1 MVIDS
6 FKDDL
11 LGFHVELNLK
21 LIEVRRKS
29 HNKPITTFPG
39 LVYAAERLRNL

>member
-6 FKDDL
+6 FKDDF
-11 LGFHVELNLK
+11 GFRVELNLK

-29 HNKPITTFPG
+29 HNKPITTLSG
-39 LVYAAERLRNL
+39 LVYAGERLRNL